1 MAKLILYHGS
11 PIILEHPVY
20 GKGKANN
27 DYGLGFYCTEHIELA
42 KEWACT
48 EGRSGYANQYELEMD
63 GLTVLNLFAGQFS
76 ILNWLAILLRN
87 RQIRLSTPIQ
97 IKGQEYLLRNFLPK
111 YEDYDIIIGY
121 RADDSYFSFAR
132 AFVNNAISLKQLS
145 YAMKLGKLGEQVV
158 LKSKKAFDAI
168 RFTGYEI
175 ADESVYCI
183 KRKTRDSEAREA
195 FQKELENDDI
205 DGIYIRDII
214 KEEMKQDDP
223 RLQ

>member
-1 MAKLILYHGS
+1 MAKLTLYHGS
-11 PIILEHPVY
+11 PIILERPIF
-20 GKGKANN
+20 GRGKANS

-48 EGRSGYANQYELEMD
+48 EGVSGYANQYELEMD
-63 GLTVLNLFAGQFS
+63 GLRVLNLSDGRFT
-76 ILNWLAILLRN
+76 ILNWLAILLQN
-87 RQIRLSTPIQ
+87 RQINLSAPVQ
-97 IKGQEYLLRNFLPK
+97 IKGQEYLLQNFLPK

-132 AFVNNAISLKQLS
+132 AFISNTISLKQLS
-145 YAMKLGKLGEQVV
+145 YAMKLGKSGEQVV

-168 RFTGYEI
+168 HFVGYEA
-175 ADESVYCI
+175 ADESVYYI

-195 FQKELENDDI
+195 FRKELEDDDV
-205 DGIYIRDII
+205 DGIYIKDIM